1 MRHYVL
7 SKCLICVW
15 RVIRASDTPVQKL
28 VLDFRPLTFSCKL
41 LAWLWRLHLHICGQT
56 VKRACGK
63 LFNCWSSHIY
73 IPYVVVLL
81 ISYIDCTWHWMHAL
95 ITFKTYE
102 VPDGKMFIELEL
114 NLNYLEKYV
123 YGGSIIFF
131 HPCAQWTAYKLFS
144 GLINLFVI
152 SSLSGDW
159 ASREFGISIF
169 AQRTLEGR
177 RLLHRHLLSKQT
189 RGQS

>member
-95 ITFKTYE
+95 ITFNIWSSKWKNVIWIGTE
-102 VPDGKMFIELEL
+102 FKLFIEICLWWI
-114 NLNYLEKYV
+114 Y
-123 YGGSIIFF
+123 SF
-131 HPCAQWTAYKLFS
+131 
-144 GLINLFVI
+144 
-152 SSLSGDW
+152 LSPLCTVNCIQVVFWFD
-159 ASREFGISIF
+159 
-169 AQRTLEGR
+169 
-177 RLLHRHLLSKQT
+177 
-189 RGQS
+189 